1 VSRLDSFIN
10 RVTAQRDC
18 LNAAAQAIQGLPG
31 PVLEIGLGNGR
42 TYDHLMSLLPAR
54 DIFAFDRQLNA
65 HPKSV
70 PDVARLIL
78 GEFTVTLPTVLDKI
92 GAKAALAHADFGS
105 GDANATAQLAAWL
118 GPALVPLMAPG
129 GIVASDQPLQVSTW
143 RALPLPASVR
153 EGRYF
158 LYRC

>member
-1 VSRLDSFIN
+1 VSRLDSFIG
-10 RVTAQRDC
+10 RITAQRDC
-18 LNAAAQAIQGLPG
+18 LNAAVELIRDVSG

-42 TYDHLMSLLPAR
+42 TYDHLRSLLPAR
-54 DIFAFDRQLNA
+54 EIFAFDRQLNA

-70 PDVARLIL
+70 PAAAHLIL
-78 GEFTVTLPTVLDKI
+78 GEFTATLPTALIRI
-92 GAKAALAHADFGS
+92 GAPAALAHADFGS
-105 GDANATAQLAAWL
+105 GDPQATAMLAAWL

-129 GIVASDQPLQVSTW
+129 GIVAADQSLQVPAW

-153 EGRYF
+153 DGRYF